1 MTVAEMLS
9 EVDRKYPNNVDMAHK
24 WGWIAQ
30 MEKLLLD
37 ECLKTHKLSVWEEKK
52 AEEIASIDTPEADY
66 CPLAQPPYHDLYIH
80 YLAAQIAGI
89 NADTDAYANESA
101 LYNNA
106 LLTYKN
112 AFNRTHRAADD
123 GQRWRF

>member
-1 MTVAEMLS
+1 MTVADILGQ
-9 EVDRKYPNNVDMAHK
+9 VDRKYPNNVDMAHK

-30 MEKLLLD
+30 IEKLLLD
-37 ECLKTHKLSVWEEKK
+37 ECLKTHQLNVWEQNK
-52 AEEIASIDTPEADY
+52 AAEMENMGVPEADY
-66 CPLAQPPYHDLYIH
+66 SPLAQPPYHDLYIH
-80 YLAAQIAGI
+80 FVAAQIASV
-89 NADTDAYANESA
+89 NADTDAYDNESA

-112 AFNRTHRAADD
+112 MFNRTHRGADN